1 MQNNSKQNVKN
12 FHGRIMYE
20 IKKNKNYY
28 RSMMEKEKRI
38 VVEHFLPHL
47 EFFLIFPLF
56 IFVVVKN
63 EKKNP
68 HFFFKLP

>member
-38 VVEHFLPHL
+38 VVEHFLPCL
-47 EFFLIFPLF
+47 EFSLIFSLF

-63 EKKNP
+63 EKKNS
-68 HFFFKLP
+68 